1 MLRSAMQAD
10 LDLLIALAR
19 QPAVARTLAFD
30 AASRL
35 ALPLE
40 PESGELLVIED
51 DGAFAG
57 GVRWTYLNH
66 RSRIAEIRT
75 LMLDP
80 AAHGRGLATA
90 AVLDLVERL
99 INAHDMHRIEA
110 EVLGFNGAAQNV
122 FERAGF
128 LREGVR
134 RRAYDREGDWQ
145 DGVRFALLADERV

>member
-1 MLRSAMQAD
+1 MLRSATQAD
-10 LDLLIALAR
+10 LDPLIALAK
-19 QPAVARTLAFD
+19 QPAIARTLAFD

-35 ALPLE
+35 ASALE
-40 PESGELLVIED
+40 SESGELLVIED
-51 DGAFAG
+51 AGAFAG

-80 AAHGRGLATA
+80 AAHGRGLATT

-99 INAHDMHRIEA
+99 IAAHDMHRIEA
-110 EVLGFNGAAQNV
+110 EVLGFNDAAQNV

-128 LREGVR
+128 VREGAR
-134 RRAYDREGDWQ
+134 RRAYDREGAWQ
-145 DGVRFALLADERV
+145 DGIRFGLLADERV

>member
-1 MLRSAMQAD
+1 MLRSATQAD

-19 QPAVARTLAFD
+19 RPAIARTLAFD

-35 ALPLE
+35 ALE

-51 DGAFAG
+51 AGAFAG
-57 GVRWTYLNH
+57 GVRWTYTNR

-90 AVLDLVERL
+90 AVLDVVERL
-99 INAHDMHRIEA
+99 IDRHGMHRIEA
-110 EVLGFNGAAQNV
+110 EVLGFNTAAQNV

-145 DGVRFALLADERV
+145 DGVRFALLADERM